1 MYPFGNCVAFHADG
15 FPHTVNSYPSVLFFF
30 FLRLCFRKFELR
42 CLILGLVQALMH
54 CFLSTLVENFRPFLL
69 NCFVMNGA
77 VLETKVNEVAI
88 ESERR
93 ID

>member
-1 MYPFGNCVAFHADG
+1 
-15 FPHTVNSYPSVLFFF
+15 
-30 FLRLCFRKFELR
+30 
-42 CLILGLVQALMH
+42 MH